1 MFWKKKKV
9 VGIMMGTPT
18 VSPDN
23 GNQYMPGCMAEHLTS
38 MAGMFDNQVQRM
50 KLSELQKTIE
60 NYFSELQNGK
70 ELKKKNIKIVLNK
83 LRALQKKNRKAHA
96 KEKSAK
102 AKKKLQSKHQI
113 TKAQIKKARKLLKKL
128 DT

>member
-1 MFWKKKKV
+1 
-9 VGIMMGTPT
+9 
-18 VSPDN
+18 
-23 GNQYMPGCMAEHLTS
+23 
-38 MAGMFDNQVQRM
+38 MFDNQVQRM

-70 ELKKKNIKIVLNK
+70 ELKKKNIKIVLTR
-83 LRALQKKNRKAHA
+83 LLALQKKNRKAHA

-102 AKKKLQSKHQI
+102 VKKKLQSKHQI